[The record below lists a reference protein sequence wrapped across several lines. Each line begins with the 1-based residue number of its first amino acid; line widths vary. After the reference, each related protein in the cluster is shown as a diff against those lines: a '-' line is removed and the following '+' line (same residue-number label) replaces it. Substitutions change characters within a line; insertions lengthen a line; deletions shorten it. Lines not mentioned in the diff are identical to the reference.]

1 MFFFINLVLFYN
13 FYPSV
18 FITFQSFF
26 LFQQTKFYGIDKDLI
41 KKLEDLPDQ
50 TIQYGCLE
58 GVTAAPTGL
67 KSHYTD
73 DIQGVIRNIALIE
86 HKSKRN
92 NGVW

>member
-1 MFFFINLVLFYN
+1 M
-13 FYPSV
+13 
-18 FITFQSFF
+18 
-26 LFQQTKFYGIDKDLI
+26 YGIDKDLI

-58 GVTAAPTGL
+58 GVTAAPKGL
-67 KSHYTD
+67 ESHYSD